1 VAFMQAP
8 RENVHNKAINVG
20 GNSENYQVKD
30 VGDMVNRLVPDAK
43 ITYTGEVGADPRNYR
58 VKFDMLTA
66 QVPEFKLQYNLAS

>member
-1 VAFMQAP
+1 PWRPLIHGRDIAGAFVAFMQAP
-8 RENVHNKAINVG
+8 RENVHNKAINDG

-58 VKFDMLTA
+58 VKFDM
-66 QVPEFKLQYNLAS
+66 